1 MRESY
6 CREERLEMHWLMT
19 IATQSHSG
27 SKRRLLCLEG
37 FLPQGRA
44 LLRTKM
50 VTVAFVVVELSPNP
64 GAISIPCGD
73 KAREVC
79 GTPLAYNVFSSV
91 ANEGRGR
98 VREEGQGIW

>member
-1 MRESY
+1 M
-6 CREERLEMHWLMT
+6 
-19 IATQSHSG
+19 
-27 SKRRLLCLEG
+27 
-37 FLPQGRA
+37 PQGRTS
-44 LLRTKM
+44 LRTKM

-64 GAISIPCGD
+64 GAIFIRRGD

-98 VREEGQGIW
+98 IWEEGQGIW

>member
-1 MRESY
+1 MAARGGPCARRAS
-6 CREERLEMHWLMT
+6 CHRGRL
-19 IATQSHSG
+19 
-27 SKRRLLCLEG
+27 
-37 FLPQGRA
+37 

-98 VREEGQGIW
+98 VLGKRGKAFGNMQTSELPAQK